1 MIRSGQ
7 AHRLSANV
15 PPASNLSR
23 VSPHFSPVGEMIAQG
38 FGLMKYIL
46 VFHPFG
52 VAQRSKSVPD
62 GFVTGGFPKERN
74 TDCISD

>member
-1 MIRSGQ
+1 MISADTLARIS
-7 AHRLSANV
+7 HRG
-15 PPASNLSR
+15 
-23 VSPHFSPVGEMIAQG
+23 GEMIAQG

-52 VAQRSKSVPD
+52 VTLRSKSVPD
-62 GFVTGGFPKERN
+62 GFVTGGFQKERN